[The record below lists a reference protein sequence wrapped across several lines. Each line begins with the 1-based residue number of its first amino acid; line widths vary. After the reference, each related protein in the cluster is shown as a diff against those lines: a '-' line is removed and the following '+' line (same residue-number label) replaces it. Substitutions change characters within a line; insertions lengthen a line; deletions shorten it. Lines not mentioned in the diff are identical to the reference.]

1 MTDDN
6 TQARQNLYRSQSDA
20 YLGGVCG
27 GIAKYLGIDSLL
39 VRLVFVLS
47 TLFVG
52 AGVVLYIA
60 ALILVP
66 EDPEEELMPVDNP
79 VKMDSTSIWGI
90 ALVGFGAL
98 LLFKQLGFSRFFYFF
113 DLPIS
118 TIWALTLIGVGAFLL
133 YQQYEKKNED
143 GDNASETDEAATSSA
158 GSSFNLNVTRSST
171 DRKVAGVCGGLAEAW
186 NVDSTVIRLGWIVGT
201 LLSKGLGVLLYL
213 LFIFIFPEEDPSEQ
227 TI

>member
-1 MTDDN
+1 MDTEN
-6 TQARQNLYRSQSDA
+6 TQTRQNLYRSQNDA

-27 GIAKYLGIDSLL
+27 GIAKYLGVDSLL

-52 AGVVLYIA
+52 AGVVVYIA

-66 EDPEEELMPVDNP
+66 EDPEEELMPTDSP
-79 VKMDSTSIWGI
+79 VKMDSTAVWGM

-98 LLFKQLGFSRFFYFF
+98 LLLKQLGLSRFFYFF

-118 TIWALTLIGVGAFLL
+118 TIWALTLIGVGAFIL
-133 YQQYEKKNED
+133 YQQYEKRDE
-143 GDNASETDEAATSSA
+143 DEATGDGSDTASA
-158 GSSFNLNVTRSST
+158 GSSFTLNVTRSRS
-171 DRKVAGVCGGLAEAW
+171 DRKVAGICGGLSEAW
-186 NVDSTVIRLGWIVGT
+186 NIDSTIIRLGWILGT
-201 LLSKGLGVLLYL
+201 LLSSGLGVLLYL